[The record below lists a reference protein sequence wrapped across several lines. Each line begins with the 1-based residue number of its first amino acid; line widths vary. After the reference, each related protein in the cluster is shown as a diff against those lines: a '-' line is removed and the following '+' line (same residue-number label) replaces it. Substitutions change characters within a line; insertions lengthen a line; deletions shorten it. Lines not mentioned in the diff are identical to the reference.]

1 MPVTVL
7 LVDDHAL
14 IREGLRRAFEQTDDL
29 QVVGEASSVDEA
41 AAMVR
46 ATTPDVAVV
55 DVNLGDGNGID
66 LVRRLRAEYP
76 RMGLVVCTMYEGDD
90 HMLGALEAG
99 ASGFVLKSAPA
110 DDVVSAA
117 RQAAVSPT
125 SFTAND
131 LAGAMRRR
139 MLEPRVRLTPRENE
153 ILQHLAD
160 GVSVA
165 VLAQRLYISQSTAKT
180 HMSKLYEKLG
190 AQNRTQAIM
199 AAVRLGLVKA
209 DAAPSGSTARGQ

>member
-1 MPVTVL
+1 VPVTVL

-14 IREGLRRAFEQTDDL
+14 IRQGLRRAFEQTDDL
-29 QVVGEASSVDEA
+29 EVVGEASSVDEA

-46 ATTPDVAVV
+46 AVSPEVAVI
-55 DVNLGDGNGID
+55 DINLGDGNGID
-66 LVRRLRAEYP
+66 LVKALRAQYP
-76 RMGLVVCTMYEGDD
+76 RMGLVVCTMYEGDEN
-90 HMLGALEAG
+90 MLAALEAG

-110 DDVVSAA
+110 EEVVSAA

-139 MLEPRVRLTPRENE
+139 MLEPKVRLTPREHE

-165 VLAQRLYISQSTAKT
+165 VLSQRLYISQSTAKT

-209 DAAPSGSTARGQ
+209 DAQH

>member
-1 MPVTVL
+1 VTRVPVTVL

-29 QVVGEASSVDEA
+29 EVVGEASGVDEA

-76 RMGLVVCTMYEGDD
+76 RMGLVVCTMYEGDE

-110 DDVVSAA
+110 DEVVAAA

-139 MLEPRVRLTPRENE
+139 MLEPRVRLTPREHE

-209 DAAPSGSTARGQ
+209 DATR

>member
-1 MPVTVL
+1 MTRVPVTVL

-29 QVVGEASSVDEA
+29 EVVGEASGVDEA

-76 RMGLVVCTMYEGDD
+76 RMGLVVCTMYEGDE

-110 DDVVSAA
+110 DEVVAAA

-139 MLEPRVRLTPRENE
+139 MLEPRVRLTPREHE

-209 DAAPSGSTARGQ
+209 DATR

>member
-14 IREGLRRAFEQTDDL
+14 IRQGLRRAFEQTDDL
-29 QVVGEASSVDEA
+29 EVVGEASSIAEA
-41 AAMVR
+41 GALVR
-46 ATTPDVAVV
+46 SHTPDVTVV
-55 DVNLGDGNGID
+55 DVNLGDGNGLD
-66 LVRRLRAEYP
+66 LVRELREAHP
-76 RMGLVVCTMYEGDD
+76 SMGLVVCTMYEGDE
-90 HMLGALEAG
+90 HLLGALEAG

-110 DDVVSAA
+110 DDVVAAA
-117 RQAAVSPT
+117 RQASTNPT

-139 MLEPRVRLTPRENE
+139 MTEPQVRLTPREHE
-153 ILQHLAD
+153 LLQHLAD

-165 VLAQRLYISQSTAKT
+165 VLSQRLYISQSTAKT
-180 HMSKLYEKLG
+180 HMSKLYDKLG

-199 AAVRLGLVKA
+199 AAVRLGLV
-209 DAAPSGSTARGQ
+209 DASLVR

>member
-1 MPVTVL
+1 MPVTVRVL

-14 IREGLRRAFEQTDDL
+14 IRDGLRRAFEQTGDL
-29 QVVGEASSVDEA
+29 EVVGEAASCEEA
-41 AAMVR
+41 LAMVR
-46 ATTPDVAVV
+46 ALVPDVAVV
-55 DVNLGDGNGID
+55 DINLGDGDGID
-66 LVRRLRAEYP
+66 LVKQLRAQHSDL
-76 RMGLVVCTMYEGDD
+76 GLVVCTMYEGDE
-90 HMLGALEAG
+90 HLLGALEAG

-110 DDVVSAA
+110 DDVVAAA
-117 RQAAVSPT
+117 RQAAAAPS

-139 MLEPRVRLTPRENE
+139 MLQPSVRLTPREGE
-153 ILQHLAD
+153 ILQLLAE

-180 HMSKLYEKLG
+180 HMSKLYDKLG

-199 AAVRLGLVKA
+199 AAIRLGLVKA
-209 DAAPSGSTARGQ
+209 DAQQ

>member
-1 MPVTVL
+1 VPVRVL

-14 IREGLRRAFEQTDDL
+14 IREGLRRAFEQTEDL
-29 QVVGEASSVDEA
+29 EVVGEAASADEA
-41 AAMVR
+41 LALVR
-46 ATTPDVAVV
+46 SLQPQVAVV
-55 DVNLGDGNGID
+55 DVNLGEANGIE
-66 LVRRLRAEYP
+66 LVARLRADHP
-76 RMGLVVCTMYEGDD
+76 SMGLVVCTMYEGDE
-90 HMLGALEAG
+90 HLLGALEAG

-110 DDVVSAA
+110 GEVIAAA
-117 RQAAVSPT
+117 RQAAVAPT
-125 SFTAND
+125 SFTAHD

-139 MLEPRVRLTPRENE
+139 MLEPQVRLTPREHQ

-165 VLAQRLYISQSTAKT
+165 VLAQRLYISPSTAKT

-199 AAVRLGLVKA
+199 EAVRLGLVKA
-209 DAAPSGSTARGQ
+209 DAR